1 MQKTKAKIVEEL
13 SGLLDNYWDNIKSAY
28 EKSGYSLNLSIK
40 VGINAEGQ
48 ETVIT
53 PMLEFYPEP
62 KTKSAK
68 YDVRVNEKQ
77 LSIAGM

>member
-1 MQKTKAKIVEEL
+1 MKKTRTQMAIEIANL
-13 SGLLDNYWDNIKSAY
+13 IDNYWDNIKSAY

-53 PMLEFYPEP
+53 PILEFYPEP
-62 KTKSAK
+62 KTKSSK
-68 YDVRVNEKQ
+68 YSIRVNEKQ